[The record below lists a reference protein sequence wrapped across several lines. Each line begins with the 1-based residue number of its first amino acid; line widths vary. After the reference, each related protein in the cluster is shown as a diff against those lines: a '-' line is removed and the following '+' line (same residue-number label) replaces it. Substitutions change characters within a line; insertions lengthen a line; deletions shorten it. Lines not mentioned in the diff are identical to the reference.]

1 MPTLTEDAVLK
12 ALATVQEPELGGNLV
27 ARNMIKDLVD
37 RRREGRFHDRAD
49 DAGLPAQG

>member
-27 ARNMIKDLVD
+27 ARNMIKDLVVD
-37 RRREGRFHDRAD
+37 GAKVAVHDRAD
-49 DAGLPAQG
+49 DSGMPAQG